1 MNCVTKR
8 SNQQLTQL
16 VSHVLKQSRRKIKL
30 SQQETGALIDR
41 FLVHSVPTA
50 SLRDEEVLFEA

>member
-1 MNCVTKR
+1 VAKR

-16 VSHVLKQSRRKIKL
+16 VSNVLKQSHRKIQL
-30 SQQETGALIDR
+30 SQQEIGALIDR
-41 FLVHSVPTA
+41 FLVHSVPTN